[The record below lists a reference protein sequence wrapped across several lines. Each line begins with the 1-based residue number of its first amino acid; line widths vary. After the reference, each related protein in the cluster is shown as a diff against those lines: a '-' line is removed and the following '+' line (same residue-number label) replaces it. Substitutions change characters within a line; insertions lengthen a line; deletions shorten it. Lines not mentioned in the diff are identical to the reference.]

1 MAWDF
6 LGIRRELKSRVDEI
20 LSAGNEWNKTARELT
35 EALNRLTDSI
45 KKGNP
50 NRADIKSVAQTS
62 RKLAKETGRLTRVFE
77 AEGVILGKILN
88 KV

>member
-1 MAWDF
+1 MALDF

-20 LSAGNEWNKTARELT
+20 LVAGDRWNKTARELT

-45 KKGNP
+45 NKGNP
-50 NRADIKSVAQTS
+50 NPADIKSVAQTS
-62 RKLAKETGRLTRVFE
+62 RKLAKETRRLTRAFE
-77 AEGVILGKILN
+77 AVGIVIGKILN